1 MRAFYNIQKLEA
13 NSKGLRSFYDLVKA
27 YLRGSGFSWKIF
39 NLLYGNLLVC
49 ILLDKLPSDVRKS
62 VARQHNQDEYTLE
75 QLRNALKAKLRLMK
89 AGKFFSIPA
98 NQPSRQQNSRQ
109 SVTMYKGVNNKSLRL
124 HSLGLFCV
132 ADHPI
137 TRCTNVSSIEERKRI
152 VQEKRLCFNCLSSR
166 HQKKD

>member
-27 YLRGSGFSWKIF
+27 YMRGSGFSWKIS
-39 NLLYGNLLVC
+39 NLLYGNLLAC
-49 ILLDKLPSDVRKS
+49 ILLDQLTSDVRTS

-75 QLRNALKAKLRLMK
+75 QLRNALKAKLRLME
-89 AGKFFSIPA
+89 AGKFSSIPA

-109 SVTMYKGVNNKSLRL
+109 SVTIYNGVNNKSLL
-124 HSLGLFCV
+124 LDSLGLFYG

-137 TRCTNVSSIEERKRI
+137 TQCTNVSSIEERDRI
-152 VQEKRLCFNCLSSR
+152 FQEKHLCFNCLSSR